1 MLRYARTT
9 QYRPCCVGAASV
21 SGDCAWRLGMML
33 TLPSHTYS
41 EYNSVVLTCKEFM
54 LRYPQNARFLTEPLL
69 RGARHLR
76 RSVQVSTALRG
87 TCRVRRCGLHTPPH
101 AGRPIAGPRLGSP
114 HRGPASRPL

>member
-1 MLRYARTT
+1 MVSIAVLLCTRDGPAIVCNPYPYGYGTSESSVGLCSLLLAHVYSSHAR
-9 QYRPCCVGAASV
+9 PA
-21 SGDCAWRLGMML
+21 
-33 TLPSHTYS
+33 PHP
-41 EYNSVVLTCKEFM
+41 K
-54 LRYPQNARFLTEPLL
+54 NARFLTEPLL